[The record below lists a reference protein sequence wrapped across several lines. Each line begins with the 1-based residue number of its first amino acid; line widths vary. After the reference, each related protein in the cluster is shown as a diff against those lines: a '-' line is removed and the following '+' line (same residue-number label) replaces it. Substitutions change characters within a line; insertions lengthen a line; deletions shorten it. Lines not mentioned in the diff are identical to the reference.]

1 VRSLALTGLVLIAPA
16 LFAPVAQASPLN
28 RPDDPVVLTGAATP
42 SLTGAAP
49 GSLVAFAWS
58 GKWRQIPVQVDERK
72 AYDLRSAYPNPFSCG
87 GNGLCYAP
95 FSTPAKLRY
104 ADPGTLV
111 GADTDAS
118 FDSDDELAFMAR
130 DAGSSAA
137 SAADPAGVQG
147 GTRVEVKVTDPIDGG
162 VGYAYLFRR
171 SGSLDPGAG
180 ASYVKYMFSL
190 ASGAYPATYGFG
202 AGNNAESSTVTT
214 SSYSRRFLDRWQE
227 SELRIVRGSASGAD
241 ILDRNE
247 NQFAPDVC
255 GRTRQTFA
263 NGEGAFLVNRSGPV
277 RAIRSFLGANSGP
290 MTESQQVFY
299 QGREDD
305 TVYLRVHPIPGV
317 MSFLDYSSAAAGMT
331 YRNNNNA
338 GGVTIDGSPDSVN
351 AGTLTWESVDG
362 GQGALTTV
370 HTWDTNVAASKF
382 TSFYR
387 DLASPPAGQTPCQ
400 GDSGFYGASGPYI
413 NGSID
418 STNEPTNGSPAP
430 ARLTATNTMFF
441 DAPGAANGALRRRQ
455 VTSPLTA
462 TARAVGSVAKA
473 KVRLRLRVRY
483 HRGGKDCL
491 RRAAYVT
498 VAGTGLARVRRA
510 GLVVSKRTLATDRR
524 RPFRLKVTSQR
535 LHGHHRGRIKIRVRL
550 RSGKLV
556 TLRAKV
562 RGLC

>member
-1 VRSLALTGLVLIAPA
+1 MRSIALTGLALIAAALLAPA
-16 LFAPVAQASPLN
+16 AQASPLD
-28 RPDDPVVLTGAATP
+28 RPADPVVLTGAATP

-49 GSLVAFAWS
+49 AGVVAFAWS
-58 GKWRQIPVQVDERK
+58 GKWHQIPVQIDERK

-87 GNGLCYAP
+87 GNGLCYTP

-118 FDSDDELAFMAR
+118 FDSDDELTFMAK
-130 DAGSSAA
+130 DARRSAA
-137 SAADPAGVQG
+137 AAVDPAGVRR
-147 GTRVEVKVTDPIDGG
+147 GTRVEVKVTDPIEGG

-171 SGSLDPGAG
+171 SARLDPGAG
-180 ASYVKYMFSL
+180 ASYVKYTFGL
-190 ASGAYPATYGFG
+190 ASGAYPATYGFA
-202 AGNNAESSTVTT
+202 AGHNAESSTVTT
-214 SSYSRRFLDRWQE
+214 SVYARRFPDRWQE
-227 SELRIVRGSASGAD
+227 SELRIVRGTASGVD

-247 NQFAPDVC
+247 NQFAPDFC

-299 QGREDD
+299 QRREDD

-317 MSFLDYSSAAAGMT
+317 MSFLDYSSAATGMT
-331 YRNNNNA
+331 YRNNNNT
-338 GGVTIDGSPDSVN
+338 GGVTIDGSPDTVN

-362 GQGALTTV
+362 AQGALTSV
-370 HTWDTNVAASKF
+370 HTWDTNVAMSKF

-418 STNEPTNGSPAP
+418 STNEPSNGSAPPAH
-430 ARLTATNTMFF
+430 LTATNTMFF
-441 DAPGAANGALRRRQ
+441 DAPGGANGALRSRQ
-455 VTSPLTA
+455 IASPLRA
-462 TARAVGSVAKA
+462 TARAVSSVS

-483 HRGGKDCL
+483 HRGGKDCR

-498 VAGTGLARVRRA
+498 IAGTGLGQVRRA
-510 GLVVSKRTLATDRR
+510 GLVVRKRTLATDRR
-524 RPFRLKVTSQR
+524 RPFRLRVTSER
-535 LHGHHRGRIKIRVRL
+535 LHGHHRGRIKVRVRL
-550 RSGKLV
+550 RGGKVV

>member
-16 LFAPVAQASPLN
+16 LLAPAAQASPLN

-42 SLTGAAP
+42 SLTGTAP
-49 GSLVAFAWS
+49 GSVVAFAFS
-58 GKWRQIPVQVDERK
+58 GNWRQIPVQVDERK

-87 GNGLCYAP
+87 GNSLCYLP
-95 FSTPAKLRY
+95 FSTSAKLEY

-118 FDSDDELAFMAR
+118 FDSNDELAFMAK
-130 DAGSSAA
+130 DAGGSAA
-137 SAADPAGVQG
+137 AAADPAGVQRA
-147 GTRVEVKVTDPIDGG
+147 TRVEVKVTDPIDGG
-162 VGYAYLFRR
+162 VGYVYLFRR
-171 SGSLDPGAG
+171 SGSLVPGAG
-180 ASYVKYMFSL
+180 ASYVKYTFSL

-202 AGNNAESSTVTT
+202 AGHNAESSTVTT
-214 SSYSRRFLDRWQE
+214 SDYARRFTDRWQE
-227 SELRIVRGSASGAD
+227 SELRILRGSASGGD

-255 GRTRQTFA
+255 ARTRQTFA

-290 MTESQQVFY
+290 MTESRQVFY

-331 YRNNNNA
+331 YRNNNNL
-338 GGVTIDGSPDSVN
+338 GGVTVDGSPDTVN

-362 GQGALTTV
+362 AQGALTTV

-418 STNEPTNGSPAP
+418 ETNERAGLSPPPTH
-430 ARLTATNTMFF
+430 LTATNTFFF
-441 DAPGAANGALRRRQ
+441 DAPGGANGALRRRQ
-455 VTSPLTA
+455 VTTPLTA
-462 TARAVGSVAKA
+462 TARAVGSVAGP

-483 HRGGKDCL
+483 RRGGKDC
-491 RRAAYVT
+491 RRRVAYVT
-498 VAGTGLARVRRA
+498 VAGTGLGQVRRA
-510 GLVVSKRTLATDRR
+510 GLVMRKRTLATDRR
-524 RPFRLKVTSQR
+524 RPFRLKVTARR
-535 LHGHHRGRIKIRVRL
+535 LHGHHSGRIKIRVRL
-550 RSGKLV
+550 RSGKVV